1 MSSAKIGPF
10 LLHNI
15 MRDLEGDLE
24 TKRKR
29 KYLHAK
35 GNPSLKKLNGVNL
48 EDFKQLGNFTS
59 DGQLELTLT
68 GIVWER
74 SF

>member
-1 MSSAKIGPF
+1 
-10 LLHNI
+10 

-24 TKRKR
+24 TKGKR

-48 EDFKQLGNFTS
+48 EEWKTS
-59 DGQLELTLT
+59 SNLETLHL
-68 GIVWER
+68 VV
-74 SF
+74 S

>member
-1 MSSAKIGPF
+1 
-10 LLHNI
+10 
-15 MRDLEGDLE
+15 MRDLEGALE

-29 KYLHAK
+29 KSLHAK

-59 DGQLELTLT
+59 AGQLEPHRYYLGKGLL
-68 GIVWER
+68 R
-74 SF
+74 S